1 MCVRRLS
8 VRLSALMFF
17 LLCLAAPSGTQ
28 NPGGEVHVGP
38 RSVSATPAAP
48 LPPPDA
54 GDVLTPHARPLTV
67 NVELVLVPVTI
78 TDPMG
83 RLVLGLERENFQVYE
98 DRQLQSIDHFS
109 GGDVPVSLG
118 VIFDA
123 SGSMAGEGKI
133 EQAREAVSQFFK
145 AANPQDEAFMVTFSS
160 RPELTCDFT
169 DNLDEIPGQLI
180 YTAPRKTTALLDAIY
195 VGLSKM
201 RQARHSR
208 KALLI
213 ISDGGDNSS
222 RYTQSEVK
230 SLVKEADTLI
240 YAIGIFSRYRPTV
253 EERYGPTLLSEIAE
267 ATGGRSFS
275 VESPD
280 DLPDVAAKIG
290 LELRNQYLLGY
301 RPSSPALD
309 GKWRKIKVKV
319 LPPRGLPPLQVYA
332 KKGYYA
338 ASP

>member
-1 MCVRRLS
+1 MCAR
-8 VRLSALMFF
+8 RLSALLFF
-17 LLCLAAPSGTQ
+17 LLCLTATSGTQ
-28 NPGGEVHVGP
+28 NPGGEVHVVP
-38 RSVSATPAAP
+38 RSVPATPAAP
-48 LPPPDA
+48 VPPAPPQ
-54 GDVLTPHARPLTV
+54 DVLTPHARPMTV
-67 NVELVLVPVTI
+67 NVDLVQVPVTI

-83 RLVLGLERENFQVYE
+83 RLVLGLDRENFQVYE
-98 DRQLQSIDHFS
+98 DKQLQSIQHFS

-118 VIFDA
+118 VIFDT
-123 SGSMAGEGKI
+123 SGSMAGESKM
-133 EQAREAVSQFFK
+133 EQAREAVSEFFK
-145 AANPQDEAFMVTFSS
+145 TANPQDEAFMITFSS
-160 RPELTCDFT
+160 HPELTCDFT
-169 DNLDEIPGQLI
+169 DDLDEIPGQLI

-195 VGLSKM
+195 LGLSKM

-230 SLVKEADTLI
+230 SLVKESDTLI
-240 YAIGIFSRYRPTV
+240 YAIGIFSRYMPTL
-253 EERYGPTLLSEIAE
+253 EERYGPALLSEIAE
-267 ATGGRSFS
+267 ATGGRSFTLQ
-275 VESPD
+275 D
-280 DLPDVAAKIG
+280 ANDLPDVAAKIG